1 MTNDFM
7 INCWT
12 FISLSLLVSLCLNI
26 CLYLN
31 MSVQLTNCV
40 IASAFTQ
47 SILLLII
54 LTHKYST
61 YHLYVIWMRNMSHLQ
76 IEIPTSINRGVWERI
91 VLHTGITGCSLFSQ
105 SAFPNISTPLPMKSP
120 QPLVPVVT
128 LGYLKSLQTN
138 SWQIRWNSTS
148 MKIWTWNP
156 VFHEKSMNNKW
167 GSEA

>member
-1 MTNDFM
+1 MTNYFM

-12 FISLSLLVSLCLNI
+12 FISLSLLVSLCLSI

-31 MSVQLTNCV
+31 VSIQLTNCV

-54 LTHKYST
+54 LST

-105 SAFPNISTPLPMKSP
+105 GAFPNISTPLPMKSP

-138 SWQIRWNSTS
+138 SWQMRWNSTS
-148 MKIWTWNP
+148 MKIWTWNL
-156 VFHEKSMNNKW
+156 VFHEKSMNTKW
-167 GSEA
+167 GAEA